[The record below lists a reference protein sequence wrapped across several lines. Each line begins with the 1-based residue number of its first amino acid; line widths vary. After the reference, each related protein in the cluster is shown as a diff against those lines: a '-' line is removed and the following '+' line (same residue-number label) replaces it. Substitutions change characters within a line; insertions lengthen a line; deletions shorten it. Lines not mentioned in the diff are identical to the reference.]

1 MMYLLLIVGFV
12 LLVKGADIFVDGS
25 SSVAKNLRVP
35 SIIIGLTVVAFGTSC
50 PEAAVS
56 ITASLKGQN
65 AISFSNV
72 VGSNIFNLMVVTGL
86 SAMLS
91 PVKTDKDLL
100 KRDFPISILAAAA
113 LVILALDTVLFGGE
127 INMLGR
133 IDGII
138 LLAFFAVFLWM
149 MIRAA
154 LSNRSNGA
162 EEDEYKIMPMGKSCI
177 FIVIGLAGIII
188 GGQLVVNAATDIAY
202 AFGMSETLVG
212 LTIVSIGTSLPE
224 LVTSVVAAKK
234 GEADIALGNVVGS
247 NIFNILLIL
256 GLASTIAPMPV
267 DMASIYDTVI
277 LIIVSILVFVPVAKI
292 KKVNRLMGIV
302 MVVVYAVY
310 MAYIIAREFGM
321 L

>member
-113 LVILALDTVLFGGE
+113 LVLLSLDAVLFGGE
-127 INMLGR
+127 TNVLGR
-133 IDGII
+133 IDGIV
-138 LLAFFAVFLWM
+138 LLVFFGIFLWL

-154 LSNRSNGA
+154 LSNRNNGAA
-162 EEDEYKIMPMGKSCI
+162 EED
-177 FIVIGLAGIII
+177 
-188 GGQLVVNAATDIAY
+188 
-202 AFGMSETLVG
+202 
-212 LTIVSIGTSLPE
+212 
-224 LVTSVVAAKK
+224 
-234 GEADIALGNVVGS
+234 
-247 NIFNILLIL
+247 
-256 GLASTIAPMPV
+256 
-267 DMASIYDTVI
+267 
-277 LIIVSILVFVPVAKI
+277 
-292 KKVNRLMGIV
+292 
-302 MVVVYAVY
+302 
-310 MAYIIAREFGM
+310 
-321 L
+321 

>member
-12 LLVKGADIFVDGS
+12 LLVKGADVFVDGS

-56 ITASLKGQN
+56 VTASLNGQN

-86 SAMLS
+86 SAILS

-113 LVILALDTVLFGGE
+113 LIVLTLVIGDGSMLSRVDGVILLIFFG
-127 INMLGR
+127 
-133 IDGII
+133 
-138 LLAFFAVFLWM
+138 VFLWL
-149 MIRAA
+149 MIRTA
-154 LSNRSNGA
+154 LTNRSSAA
-162 EEDEYKIMPMGKSCI
+162 EEDEYKVMPMWKSFL
-177 FIVIGLAGIII
+177 FIILGITGIII
-188 GGQLVVNAATDIAY
+188 GGQLVVDSATDIAL
-202 AFGMSETLVG
+202 ALGMSETLVG

-224 LVTSVVAAKK
+224 LVTSIVAAKK

-256 GLASTIAPMPV
+256 GLASAISPMTV
-267 DMASIYDTVI
+267 EMESIYDTVI
-277 LIIVSILVFVPVAKI
+277 LIAMSFLVFLPLLKT
-292 KKVNRLMGIV
+292 KKVNRSMGII
-302 MVVVYAVY
+302 MVVVYAIY
-310 MAYIIAREFGM
+310 MAYIIAREYGM
-321 L
+321 LML

>member
-12 LLVKGADIFVDGS
+12 LLVKGADVFVDGS

-56 ITASLKGQN
+56 VTASLNGQN

-86 SAMLS
+86 SAILS

-113 LVILALDTVLFGGE
+113 LIVLTLVIGDGSMLSRVDGVILLIFFG
-127 INMLGR
+127 
-133 IDGII
+133 
-138 LLAFFAVFLWM
+138 VFLWL

-154 LSNRSNGA
+154 LTNRSSAA
-162 EEDEYKIMPMGKSCI
+162 EEDEYKVMPMWKSFL
-177 FIVIGLAGIII
+177 FIILGITGIII
-188 GGQLVVNAATDIAY
+188 GGQLVVDSATDIAL
-202 AFGMSETLVG
+202 ALGMSETLVG

-224 LVTSVVAAKK
+224 LVTSIVAAKK

-256 GLASTIAPMPV
+256 GLASAISPMTV
-267 DMASIYDTVI
+267 EMESIYDTVI
-277 LIIVSILVFVPVAKI
+277 LIAMSFLVFLPLLKT
-292 KKVNRLMGIV
+292 KKVNRSMGII
-302 MVVVYAVY
+302 MVVVYAIY
-310 MAYIIAREFGM
+310 MAYIIAREYGM
-321 L
+321 LML